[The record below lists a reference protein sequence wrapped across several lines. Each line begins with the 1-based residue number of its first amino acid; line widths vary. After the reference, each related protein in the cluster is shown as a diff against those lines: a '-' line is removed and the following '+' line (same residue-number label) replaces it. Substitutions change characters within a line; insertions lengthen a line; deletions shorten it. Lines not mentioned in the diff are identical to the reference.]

1 MVKANKNAA
10 RCWNTKAA
18 DKKRELSKTCFCII
32 VHLFREF
39 VKGAALLLGF
49 LAVASLCEALAGSAI
64 CWLIFAL
71 CAVGCNWCCGLL
83 LPATEM
89 AQLEVRHDG

>member
-18 DKKRELSKTCFCII
+18 DKKRGIGKTCFCVI

-39 VKGAALLLGF
+39 VKGAAAMLGF
-49 LAVASLCEALAGSAI
+49 LAVAALCEALAGSVI

-71 CAVGCNWCCGLL
+71 CVVSCNWCCGIL
-83 LPATEM
+83 LPAVES
-89 AQLEVRHDG
+89 EVQNDA